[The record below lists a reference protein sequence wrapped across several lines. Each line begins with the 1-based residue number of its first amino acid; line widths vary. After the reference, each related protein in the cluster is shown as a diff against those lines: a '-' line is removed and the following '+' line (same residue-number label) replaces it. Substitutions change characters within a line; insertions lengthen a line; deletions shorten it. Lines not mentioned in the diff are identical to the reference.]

1 MRTIQLGNRR
11 VTMTG
16 SALTPFFYRKEFG
29 RSLTLDAALISVIE
43 KADKADDLDDVA
55 ILCVLQIAWAMEK
68 TTRLGRLIDFK
79 SWLATLGEQVDLKTP
94 LTSIKE
100 EVAGAT
106 QYVAPDYK
114 QDQEQEESVY
124 SYELSLIVIAKKLG
138 FSFSE
143 INALSLQD
151 LMDIVDIWTNSGKD
165 APKKATQKD
174 IDAFYGM

>member
-11 VTMTG
+11 VAMTG
-16 SALTPFFYRKEFG
+16 SALTPFFYQKEFG
-29 RSLTLDAALISVIE
+29 RSLTLDAALIAVLVE
-43 KADKADDLDDVA
+43 TDKVNEIDDLA
-55 ILCVLQIAWAMEK
+55 ILSVLRMAWAMEK
-68 TTRLGRLIDFK
+68 TTKLGRLIDFE
-79 SWLATLGEQVDLKTP
+79 SWLVTLGEEVDL
-94 LTSIKE
+94 LTSLAAITK

-106 QYVAPDYK
+106 NYVAPDYK
-114 QDQEQEESVY
+114 QEQEQEGSPY

-151 LMDIVDIWTNSGKD
+151 LMDIVDIWSDSGKD